1 MPERKHIMPEKQTE
15 TGKGEGARRPRLALP
30 WYGKTLLFLAVFILF
45 FSLFVVPMGIGN
57 AINTLMNTA
66 YYILMN
72 TVFYIMAIAVIAG
85 AISELFSEYGVVE
98 LMNRLLSPLMKP
110 LFGMPGASA
119 LGIITTYLSDN
130 PAILTLAGDRKFRRY
145 FKRYQVPALTNLGT
159 AFGMGLIVT
168 SSMLALSNRL
178 GGGVAWATLCGNI
191 GTVVGAIVST
201 RLMLHFTKK
210 AFGPDAPDSTEDI
223 PEEAAPEEKPH
234 GFLRMLSALMEGGK
248 KGVDLGLA
256 IIPGVL
262 VICSVVMMLTYGAP
276 EGGVYTGAAKEGIA
290 LLPKIADW
298 TGFLL
303 KPLFGFSSGEAL
315 AIPVTALG
323 SAGAALSMVTQLVA
337 DGQVSLNDI
346 AVFTAICMCWSGY
359 LSTHVL
365 MMDALK
371 CNRFTGKAILCHTIG
386 GVAAGVTAHWLFVLL
401 AMLLHL
407 PL

>member
-1 MPERKHIMPEKQTE
+1 MPDKQTDKP
-15 TGKGEGARRPRLALP
+15 KGEGLRRPRFTLP
-30 WYGKTLLFLAVFILF
+30 WYGKTLLFLVFFLLF

-98 LMNRLLSPLMKP
+98 LINRLLSPLMRP

-119 LGIITTYLSDN
+119 LGVVTTYLSDN

-178 GGGVAWATLCGNI
+178 GGGIAWAALCGNL

-210 AFGPDAPDSTEDI
+210 AFGTEAPDITEDVAENET
-223 PEEAAPEEKPH
+223 PEEEKPH

-262 VICSVVMMLTYGAP
+262 IICSVVMMLTYGAP
-276 EGGVYTGAAKEGIA
+276 EGGVYTGAAKEGVA
-290 LLPKIADW
+290 LLPWIADKI
-298 TGFLL
+298 GFLL
-303 KPLFGFSSGEAL
+303 NPLFGFSSGEAL

-337 DGQVSLNDI
+337 DGQVTLNDI

-359 LSTHVL
+359 LSTHVS

-386 GVAAGVTAHWLFVLL
+386 GVAAGVTAHWLFVLV
-401 AMLLHL
+401 ATLLRL
-407 PL
+407 PM

>member
-1 MPERKHIMPEKQTE
+1 MPEKQTE
-15 TGKGEGARRPRLALP
+15 KPRGEGLRRPRFALP
-30 WYGKTLLFLAVFILF
+30 WYGKTLLFLAFFLLF

-98 LMNRLLSPLMKP
+98 LINRLLSPLMRP

-119 LGIITTYLSDN
+119 LGVVTTYLSDN

-145 FKRYQVPALTNLGT
+145 FKRYQIPALTNLGT

-178 GGGVAWATLCGNI
+178 GGGVAWAALCGNL

-210 AFGPDAPDSTEDI
+210 AFGADAPDITEDI
-223 PEEAAPEEKPH
+223 VETETPEEEKPH
-234 GFLRMLSALMEGGK
+234 GFLRMLSAMMEGGK

-262 VICSVVMMLTYGAP
+262 IICSVVMMLTYGAP
-276 EGGVYTGAAKEGIA
+276 EGGAYTGAAKEGVA
-290 LLPKIADW
+290 LLPWIADKI
-298 TGFLL
+298 GFLL
-303 KPLFGFSSGEAL
+303 NPLFGFSSGEAL

-337 DGQVSLNDI
+337 DGQVTLNDI

-359 LSTHVL
+359 LSTHVS

-386 GVAAGVTAHWLFVLL
+386 GIAAGVTAHWLFVL
-401 AMLLHL
+401 AATLLHL
-407 PL
+407 PM